1 MSTVKSWKW
10 LTLIILSLPNFAF
23 GQLTIEGKV
32 TDNRGEA
39 LVGANVFVIGTNRGA
54 ATDVNGS
61 YKILLTVSP
70 AGETIVEAR
79 FIGYKTA
86 RQTLTQTSGIATT
99 DFALKPDALQL
110 DEVVVTGTSVATTK
124 RQLGNAISTVAVR
137 ELSSSG
143 ATAVDAALAG
153 KLSGALITQNS
164 GNPAGGITVRLRGT
178 STVLGSADP
187 LYIVDGV
194 IVSNDSPQLIDLG
207 GYRQNRLVD
216 LNPNDIDRI
225 EVIKGAAAAAIY
237 GSRANNGVVQIFT
250 RRGNVG
256 APQITLSTR
265 LTSSAV
271 RKTLEVNKFPFDKP
285 ESDAT
290 KKAVTRYD
298 YQDFIFQRAYG
309 VENNASVTGGSG
321 ATQYYFSG
329 SYLGNEGI
337 IRESS
342 YKRMGGRARL
352 DQTLADWARVSV
364 GANYT
369 YSQSHEIPNGGIN
382 EAYGALTGMIFSPN
396 TVDPRRNPQ
405 TGLYPNTASI
415 NRTNPVEAIERFDF
429 RQQTSRFIGD
439 LQFNM
444 TPLKGL
450 GIDYTL
456 GYDTYDQ
463 SGTGFIPSGT
473 SAALYP
479 LGFARRGN
487 RDFLQVNNDL
497 NIRYQRN
504 LFGDVQSTTVAGAT
518 LQYERSANFTAQS
531 TQLSP
536 VSQIVTAGAAQVL
549 GEFRSTNVI
558 YGAFAQETFGLW
570 NRLFL
575 TGAVRF
581 DASSVFG
588 EDDRWQFY
596 PKASASYLISDEN
609 FWRNSS
615 LAKIFPSFKLRG
627 SWGESGGLTAIGPFD
642 RFTNYNP
649 FSYDGKA
656 GLVPNS
662 QLGTAEIKPERQ
674 RETEVGVDLGL
685 WGDRIGVEFSYYNK
699 HVDDLLLFRSLAPS
713 TGFLTRLENVGTLDN
728 KGFEILLRALVLQ
741 GGKLRWNTTLT
752 YSENRN
758 EVNGIE
764 GGFLLLGDAF
774 GQAAAYNGLP
784 LGVFYTTFLARNPDG
799 TPLLTTAGLP
809 QAEQRSRAANGQPTG
824 GTVRKVT
831 GNPNPDFIASWINE
845 FEFDRNF
852 SLRAQFDAM
861 YRFDVFN
868 FTRRVGA
875 RGPLYG
881 NLVDYERELRG
892 EVPAGT
898 TNALFGVLSEWIED
912 GSFIKLRELSLS
924 YDMHPKIFGV
934 RGLRL
939 SLIGR
944 NLFSIDDYSG
954 YDPEINTAGQ
964 STSVRGFDFVEVP
977 IPRTYSFGLTVS
989 Y

>member
-1 MSTVKSWKW
+1 MSNLKNWKW
-10 LTLIILSLPNFAF
+10 LTLILLSLPMLAF

-32 TDNRGEA
+32 TDGRGEA

-54 ATDVNGS
+54 ATEANGS
-61 YKILLTVSP
+61 YKILLTASP
-70 AGETIVEAR
+70 AGETILEAR

-86 RQTLTQTSGIATT
+86 RQTITQTSGIATA
-99 DFALKPDALQL
+99 DFSLKPDALQL
-110 DEVVVTGTSVATTK
+110 DEIVVTGTSVATTK
-124 RQLGNAISTVAVR
+124 RQLGNAISTVAIR
-137 ELSSSG
+137 DLAMSG
-143 ATAVDAALAG
+143 ATAIDAALSG
-153 KLSGALITQNS
+153 KFSGALVTQNS
-164 GNPAGGITVRLRGT
+164 GNPAGGVTIRLRGT
-178 STVLGSADP
+178 STVIGSADP

-216 LNPNDIDRI
+216 LNPSDIDRI

-250 RRGNVG
+250 RRGTLG

-271 RKTLEVNKFPFDKP
+271 RKTLATNKFPFDKP
-285 ESDAT
+285 ESDPT
-290 KKAVTRYD
+290 KKSVTRYD

-309 VENNASVTGGSG
+309 VENNASVTGGTAG
-321 ATQYYFSG
+321 TQYYFSG

-337 IRESS
+337 IRETS

-382 EAYGALTGMIFSPN
+382 EAYGALTGFIFSPN
-396 TVDPRRNPQ
+396 TTDPRRNPQ
-405 TGLYPNTASI
+405 TGLFPNTASI

-444 TPLKGL
+444 TPLKGF

-456 GYDTYDQ
+456 GYDTYGQ

-497 NIRYQRN
+497 NIRYQTN
-504 LFGDVQSTTVAGAT
+504 LLSQVQSTTVAGAT
-518 LQYERSANFTAQS
+518 LQYERATNFTAQS

-558 YGAFAQETFGLW
+558 YGVFAQETFGLW

-575 TGAVRF
+575 TGAMRF

-588 EDDRWQFY
+588 KNDRWQFY
-596 PKASASYLISDEN
+596 PKASASYVISEEN
-609 FWRNSS
+609 FWRNST
-615 LAKIFPSFKLRG
+615 LGKIFPSFKMRG

-656 GLVPNS
+656 GLIPS
-662 QLGTAEIKPERQ
+662 AQLGTADIKPERQ
-674 RETEVGVDLGL
+674 REYEFGVDLGL
-685 WGDRIGVEFSYYNK
+685 WRDRIGVEFTYYDK

-713 TGFLTRLENVGTLDN
+713 TGFLSRLENVGTLDN
-728 KGFEILLRALVLQ
+728 KGFEILLRAIPLQ
-741 GGKLRWNTTLT
+741 SSKLRWNMTLT

-758 EVNGIE
+758 KVDGIE
-764 GGFLLLGDAF
+764 GRILLLAESF
-774 GQAAAYNGLP
+774 GQSAAINGQP
-784 LGVFYTTFLARNPDG
+784 LGVFYTSRFARKPDG
-799 TPLLTTAGLP
+799 SLLLDVNGLP
-809 QAEQRSRAANGQPTG
+809 QRERAGRDANGQPTG
-824 GTVRKVT
+824 AVLPGIV
-831 GNPNPDFIASWINE
+831 GDPNPDFTASWINE
-845 FEFDRNF
+845 LGVGR
-852 SLRAQFDAM
+852 SLSVRAQFDAI
-861 YRFDVFN
+861 YGFDVFN

-875 RGPLYG
+875 RPLYG

-892 EVPAGT
+892 EVLKGT
-898 TNALFGVLSEWIED
+898 NDALFLILGNWIED
-912 GSFIKLRELSLS
+912 GSFIKLRELSVS
-924 YDMHPKIFGV
+924 YDLHPKIFGV

-954 YDPEINTAGQ
+954 YDPEISAAGQ
-964 STSVRGFDFVEVP
+964 STTVRGFDFVEVP
-977 IPRTYSFGLTVS
+977 IPRTYSFGLTVT

>member
-1 MSTVKSWKW
+1 MFNYRSLKW
-10 LTLIILSLPNFAF
+10 MTFVLLSLPALVF

-32 TDNRGEA
+32 TDNRGEP
-39 LVGANVFVIGTNRGA
+39 LPGANVIVVGTNRGA
-54 ATDVNGS
+54 ATDVNGNF
-61 YKILLTVSP
+61 KILLTASV
-70 AGETIVEAR
+70 AGEMIVEAR
-79 FIGYKTA
+79 YIGYKTG
-86 RQTLTQTSGIATT
+86 RQTITQTNRIAEANFTLT
-99 DFALKPDALQL
+99 PDALRL

-124 RQLGNAISTVAVR
+124 RQLGNAISTVGVR
-137 ELSSSG
+137 DLASTGS
-143 ATAVDAALAG
+143 TALDAALVG
-153 KLSGALITQNS
+153 KVSGALVTQNS

-178 STVLGSADP
+178 STVLGNADP

-216 LNPNDIDRI
+216 LNPNDVERI

-250 RRGNVG
+250 RRGTTG
-256 APQITLSTR
+256 ERRITMSTR
-265 LTSSAV
+265 LTTSAV
-271 RKTLEVNKFPFDKP
+271 RKTLEINKFPFDKP
-285 ESDAT
+285 ESDPT

-309 VENNASVTGGSG
+309 TENNVSVTGGAGS
-321 ATQYYFSG
+321 TQYFFSG

-337 IRESS
+337 IKETS

-439 LQFNM
+439 LQLTL

-450 GIDYTL
+450 GVDYTL

-497 NIRYQRN
+497 NLRYQTN
-504 LFGDVQSTTVAGAT
+504 LLSQVQSTTVAGAT
-518 LQYERSANFTAQS
+518 LQYERAANFTAQS

-536 VSQIVTAGAAQVL
+536 VSQIVTAGAAQTL

-558 YGAFAQETFGLW
+558 YGFFAQETFGIR

-588 EDDRWQFY
+588 KGDRWQFY
-596 PKASASYLISDEN
+596 PKASASYLISEEN

-615 LAKIFPSFKLRG
+615 LAKIVPSFKLRG

-649 FSYDGKA
+649 FAYDGKA
-656 GLVPNS
+656 GLVPSS
-662 QLGTAEIKPERQ
+662 QLGTADIKPERQ
-674 RETEVGVDLGL
+674 REYEFGADLGL
-685 WGDRIGVEFSYYNK
+685 WNDRIGLEFTYYNK
-699 HVDDLLLFRSLAPS
+699 HVTDLLLFRSLAPS
-713 TGFLTRLENVGTLDN
+713 TGFLSKLENVGTLDN
-728 KGFEILLRALVLQ
+728 KGFEILLRAIPLQ
-741 GGKLRWNTTLT
+741 GRNLRWSTTLT

-758 EVNGIE
+758 KVDGIENGI
-764 GGFLLLGDAF
+764 LLLADAF
-774 GQAAAYNGLP
+774 GQAAAINGQP
-784 LGVFYTTFLARNPDG
+784 LGVFYTTRFARNPDG
-799 TPLLTTAGLP
+799 SLLLDPNGLP
-809 QAEQRSRAANGQPTG
+809 QRERTGRAANGQPTG
-824 GTVRKVT
+824 NLAPGIV
-831 GNPNPDFIASWINE
+831 GDPNPDFTASWINE
-845 FEFDRNF
+845 LAIGCNL

-861 YRFDVFN
+861 YGFDVFN

-875 RGPLYG
+875 RPLYG
-881 NLVDYERELRG
+881 NLVDYEKELRG
-892 EVPAGT
+892 EVPRGT
-898 TNALFGVLSEWIED
+898 NDALFLILENWIED
-912 GSFIKLRELSLS
+912 GSFIKLRELSVA
-924 YDMHPKIFGV
+924 YDLHPKILGV
-934 RGLRL
+934 SGVRL

-954 YDPEINTAGQ
+954 YDPEINAAGQ
-964 STSVRGFDFVEVP
+964 STGVRGFDFVEVP

>member
-1 MSTVKSWKW
+1 MSKIQRCF
-10 LTLIILSLPNFAF
+10 LTTTILLSLPVLALA
-23 GQLTIEGKV
+23 QLTIEGKV
-32 TDNRGEA
+32 TDDRGEP
-39 LVGANVFVIGTNRGA
+39 LIGANVIVKGTTRGA
-54 ATDVNGS
+54 ATDVNGN
-61 YKILLTVSP
+61 YKILLTAPST
-70 AGETIVEAR
+70 ETVLEAR
-79 FIGYKTA
+79 FIGYKTG
-86 RQTLTQTSGIATT
+86 RQTIMQTGGIVEVNFTLLA
-99 DFALKPDALQL
+99 DALQM

-137 ELSSSG
+137 DLAMTG
-143 ATAVDAALAG
+143 ATAVDAALVG
-153 KLSGALITQNS
+153 KFSGALVTQNS

-178 STVLGSADP
+178 STVLGNADP

-216 LNPNDIDRI
+216 LNPNDIERI

-250 RRGNVG
+250 RRGTTG
-256 APQITLSTR
+256 ERRITLSTR
-265 LTSSAV
+265 FTTSAV
-271 RKTLEVNKFPFDKP
+271 RKTLEINKFPFDKP
-285 ESDAT
+285 ESDPT

-309 VENNASVTGGSG
+309 TENNVSVTGGSG
-321 ATQYYFSG
+321 GTQYFFSG

-337 IRESS
+337 IRETS
-342 YKRMGGRARL
+342 YQRMGGRARL
-352 DQTLADWARVSV
+352 EQTLTDWARVSV
-364 GANYT
+364 GASYT

-382 EAYGALTGMIFSPN
+382 EAYGALTGFIFSPN
-396 TVDPRRNPQ
+396 TTDPRRNPA

-439 LQFNM
+439 LQLNL
-444 TPLKGL
+444 TPRRGL

-497 NIRYQRN
+497 NVRYQAN
-504 LFGDVQSTTVAGAT
+504 LLSQVQSTTVAGVT
-518 LQYERSANFTAQS
+518 LQYERATNFTAQS

-536 VSQIVTAGAAQVL
+536 VSQIVTAGAAQSL

-558 YGAFAQETFGLW
+558 YGFFAQETFGIR

-588 EDDRWQFY
+588 KEDRWQFY
-596 PKASASYLISDEN
+596 PKASASYLISEEN

-615 LAKIFPSFKLRG
+615 LAKILPSFKLRG

-649 FSYDGKA
+649 FAYDGKA
-656 GLVPNS
+656 GLVPS
-662 QLGTAEIKPERQ
+662 TQLGTADIKPERQ
-674 RETEVGVDLGL
+674 REYEFGADVGL
-685 WGDRIGVEFSYYNK
+685 WNDRIGLEFTYYNQ
-699 HVDDLLLFRSLAPS
+699 HITDLLLFRSLAPT
-713 TGFLTRLENVGTLDN
+713 TGFLSRLENVGTLDN
-728 KGFEILLRALVLQ
+728 KGFEVLLRAIPLQ
-741 GGKLRWNTTLT
+741 GRSLRWSTTLT

-758 EVNGIE
+758 EVDGIE
-764 GGFLLLGDAF
+764 NRILLLAESF
-774 GQAAAYNGLP
+774 GQSAAINGQP
-784 LGVFYTTFLARNPDG
+784 LGVFYTTQFARNPDG
-799 TPLLTTAGLP
+799 SLLLDLNGLP
-809 QAEQRSRAANGQPTG
+809 QRERAGRAANGQPTG
-824 GTVRKVT
+824 NLVPGIV
-831 GNPNPDFIASWINE
+831 GDPNPDFTASWINE
-845 FEFDRNF
+845 LAIGRNL
-852 SLRAQFDAM
+852 SVRTQFDAI
-861 YRFDVFN
+861 YGFDVFN

-875 RGPLYG
+875 RPLYG

-892 EVPAGT
+892 EVPRGT
-898 TNALFGVLSEWIED
+898 NDALFLILENWIED
-912 GSFIKLRELSLS
+912 GSFIKLRELAVS
-924 YDMHPKIFGV
+924 YDLHPKILGV
-934 RGLRL
+934 AGVRL

-954 YDPEINTAGQ
+954 YDPEINAAGQ

-977 IPRTYSFGLTVS
+977 IPRTYSFGLAVS